1 MKDET
6 KEIYYY
12 ELTNAQRRTHK
23 KYIEKIGRAFEDIDD
38 NEIPFQVII
47 KDALM
52 YRDEEIEGV
61 CFAYNVT
68 NSVED
73 ELQYI
78 FVESLINSP
87 YVIWIDSTAAD
98 NTNKNTIES
107 NQHNCCSSDHKRKS
121 GWKGYAEIPID
132 SLPVPLSVQFEKL
145 MTQKIN
151 GKRKLRSG
159 NDILLV

>member
-1 MKDET
+1 
-6 KEIYYY
+6 
-12 ELTNAQRRTHK
+12 
-23 KYIEKIGRAFEDIDD
+23 
-38 NEIPFQVII
+38 
-47 KDALM
+47 M

-107 NQHNCCSSDHKRKS
+107 NQHNCCSSDHENQGGR
-121 GWKGYAEIPID
+121 AIC
-132 SLPVPLSVQFEKL
+132 
-145 MTQKIN
+145 
-151 GKRKLRSG
+151 
-159 NDILLV
+159 